1 MENCPSHQYLSC
13 FLPDFSF
20 FGLLQWHLSTQ
31 HFVRIKN
38 ISAVTGLIWIKLWTK
53 GPGNINNW
61 LQLSP
66 QHLSRQHLSI
76 SAIAQLFLA
85 RFGSNFK
92 QRVLGTY
99 TTDYNCHHDICPGNI
114 NIGSSIIW
122 KYFDIDSFN
131 RNKNKIMWTFIM
143 WTMHQVVFHR
153 RSSTIRGCFLLKFVF
168 FWRLSS
174 IEGGILS
181 RVFLYRRS
189 SSIKGSLQSKYI
201 FDQRSSSKVAF
212 HEKFSFI
219 KGHMIEEQTDFI
231 FRQIKQRIFSWKEI
245 NYVLNKLQIL
255 IWIDTKK

>member
-1 MENCPSHQYLSC
+1 MSW
-13 FLPDFSF
+13 
-20 FGLLQWHLSTQ
+20 G
-31 HFVRIKN
+31 
-38 ISAVTGLIWIKLWTK
+38 
-53 GPGNINNW
+53 
-61 LQLSP
+61 
-66 QHLSRQHLSI
+66 HLSI
-76 SAIAQLFLA
+76 SAISQLLLA

-99 TTDYNCHHDICPGNI
+99 ATDYNCHHDICPGNI
-114 NIGSSIIW
+114 NIGSSIRW

-174 IEGGILS
+174 NEGGILS

-201 FDQRSSSKVAF
+201 FDQRSSS
-212 HEKFSFI
+212 I
-219 KGHMIEEQTDFI
+219 KGCLPWEVFFHQSSFDRGTKRFYLSSNKTKDF
-231 FRQIKQRIFSWKEI
+231 FKKANRSCIK
-245 NYVLNKLQIL
+245 
-255 IWIDTKK
+255 